1 MNFIWLEDFLA
12 LAATGNFTRAASERH
27 SSQPAF
33 SRRIRALE
41 EWVGE
46 DLIDRSTHPASLTE
60 VGKWFRGVAQDL
72 ILNVSRVP
80 EDAKRV
86 AEANSVTL
94 RLASTHALSFTF
106 LPRWLRSLEISA
118 TLGPIQLMSDVLQ
131 QCERMMQEGKFQFV
145 LSHSHPTAKSP
156 LDSDSYSSIVVDSDI
171 LLPVSCV
178 GDSGTPLHS
187 LSVSSI
193 TSLPLLEYTKESG
206 LGRII
211 NSALQGLQKS
221 NQLQTVFTADLA
233 SVLRTMVID
242 GRGIAWL
249 PKSLIED
256 DLKNGFLVTAGGDE
270 WSIPV
275 SVKLYRDK
283 KLTGKAAENFWNH
296 AVKSKIK
303 NYH

>member
-12 LAATGNFTRAASERH
+12 LAATGNFTRAATERH

-60 VGKWFRGVAQDL
+60 VGEWFRSIAQDL
-72 ILNVSRVP
+72 LLRVSRVP

-86 AEANSVTL
+86 AEASSVTL

-106 LPRWLRSLEISA
+106 LPRWLRSLEASA
-118 TLGPIQLMSDVLQ
+118 TLGPVQLISDVLQ
-131 QCERMMQEGKFQFV
+131 QCEILMQEGKVQFV
-145 LSHSHPTAKSP
+145 LSHSHPAAKSP
-156 LDSDSYSSIVVDSDI
+156 LDSDSYYSIVVGCDT

-178 GDSGTPLHS
+178 GDDEGPLYS
-187 LSVSSI
+187 LSAGSSI
-193 TSLPLLEYTKESG
+193 SFPMLEYTKESG

-211 NSALQGLQKS
+211 SSVLKSQQKE
-221 NQLQTVFTADLA
+221 NDLQTVFSAHLA

-249 PKSLIED
+249 PKTLIED
-256 DLKNGFLVTAGGDE
+256 DLQKGLLVAAGGDE

-275 SVKLYRDK
+275 SVSLYREK

-296 AVKSKIK
+296 AVESKIST
-303 NYH
+303 

>member
-1 MNFIWLEDFLA
+1 MNFIWLEDFLT
-12 LAATGNFTRAASERH
+12 LAATGNFTRAAIERH

-41 EWVGE
+41 EWIGE

-60 VGKWFRGVAQDL
+60 VGVWFRSVAQDL
-72 ILNVSRVP
+72 LLRVSRVP
-80 EDAKRV
+80 EDAKRL
-86 AEANSVTL
+86 AEASSVTL

-106 LPRWLRSLEISA
+106 LPRWLRSLETSA

-131 QCERMMQEGKFQFV
+131 KCEILMQEGKVQFV
-145 LSHSHPTAKSP
+145 LSHSHPAAKSP
-156 LDSDSYSSIVVDSDI
+156 LDSDSYFSIVVGHDT

-178 GDSGTPLHS
+178 GDDERPLHS
-187 LSVSSI
+187 LSASTSTSI
-193 TSLPLLEYTKESG
+193 PMLEYTKESG

-211 NSALQGLQKS
+211 SSVFKDQQWGND
-221 NQLQTVFTADLA
+221 LQTVFTAHLA

-249 PKSLIED
+249 PKTLIED
-256 DLKNGFLVTAGGDE
+256 DLQKGLLVAAGGNE

-275 SVKLYRDK
+275 SVSLYRDK
-283 KLTGKAAENFWNH
+283 KLTGKAAENFWDH
-296 AVKSKIK
+296 ATESRV
-303 NYH
+303 